1 MRWSE
6 QRSDRL
12 RCRCNRRGRRS
23 WNVSERE
30 SPCSKPIPLGQI
42 TLGQI
47 CGSTKNRRRFRS
59 LARGFGM
66 LKLSWVWLRLGF
78 RQLKITRKISF
89 IGTSHS
95 LLTWMYGFSPIRML
109 LVREALQSIANQ
121 NKGRPVVGIPKIDR
135 PRLWAVP

>member
-1 MRWSE
+1 
-6 QRSDRL
+6 
-12 RCRCNRRGRRS
+12 
-23 WNVSERE
+23 
-30 SPCSKPIPLGQI
+30 
-42 TLGQI
+42 
-47 CGSTKNRRRFRS
+47 
-59 LARGFGM
+59 M